1 MIIFLSRF
9 RSVVGKETS
18 LNFNNIFLVT
28 VRNTY
33 KIIIIIIIGNVIIN
47 GKRKRNET
55 REEKKK
61 NSEYKLEIYFRTF
74 TKIPFHFIIIIII
87 MIMTII
93 II

>member
-1 MIIFLSRF
+1 MIISLSRF

-33 KIIIIIIIGNVIIN
+33 KIIIIIIGNVIIN

-61 NSEYKLEIYFRTF
+61 K
-74 TKIPFHFIIIIII
+74 K
-87 MIMTII
+87 
-93 II
+93 